1 MASAAPLRYARADGV
16 ATITLT
22 RPEQRNS
29 LDTATK
35 EALRDALAEA
45 ADDSAARCVVLAGEG
60 MAFCVGQD
68 LREHAELLR
77 QEEAAVWNT
86 VPEHY
91 NPIVLAIA
99 TMTKPVIA
107 AVGGVAAGAGAGFAF
122 AADLRILGESAGFNL
137 AFAGVGL
144 SADSGASWTLPRL
157 VGYGR
162 ATELLLRPRTVGAAE
177 ALEIGL
183 ANRVVPDERLGDEAS
198 TLALELAAG
207 PTIAYG
213 AIRSALAYSAGHGL
227 ADSLAYEAQLQAE
240 CGSTADHRAA
250 VDAFL
255 RKEQPEFHGH

>member
-1 MASAAPLRYARADGV
+1 MASTAPLRYTRADGV
-16 ATITLT
+16 VTITLT

-45 ADDSAARCVVLAGEG
+45 AGDSTARCVVLAGEG
-60 MAFCVGQD
+60 KAFSVGQD
-68 LREHAELLR
+68 LREHAELLG
-77 QEEAAVWNT
+77 QDNDAVWNT

-107 AVGGVAAGAGAGFAF
+107 ALGGIAAGAGAGFAF
-122 AADLRILGESAGFNL
+122 AADIRMLGESAGFNL

-177 ALEIGL
+177 ALAIGL
-183 ANRVVPDERLGDEAS
+183 ANRVVPDGRLADEVSALAQELAQGP
-198 TLALELAAG
+198 TLAYA
-207 PTIAYG
+207 
-213 AIRSALAYSAGHGL
+213 AIRNALAYSAGHGL
-227 ADSLAYEAQLQAE
+227 ADSLAHEAELQAE

-255 RKEQPEFHGH
+255 RKEHPEFHGR